1 MAAHTDE
8 RLKITIAQKKAIRNY
23 YKVEKPRGHKMV
35 KQWFK
40 KHYAIDLPTSTISN
54 ILSSKFDRI
63 DQLSSTHDDAKRCRP
78 PKYPDL
84 ETALAECIS
93 RMKTA
98 GIDLTGA
105 VLLST
110 AHELWP
116 KIPSYIGQPP
126 PTLSGGWVEKF
137 KTRHGIKL
145 RCLQVEAAS
154 TRERVNQAV
163 AIASANSPNQP
174 SMIDLN
180 STLNGLDRIY
190 AKTVN
195 YRRDDIFTM
204 SETELFWRL
213 VPNANALRDNASYPR
228 GVPNER
234 ITVALATNATGT
246 KRLSPWIIGHFKTQ
260 RSFDAPGND
269 IKSLNAVYSSNV
281 LAWMTASEWRK
292 WLLWFDSLMDHPVLL
307 LISPSG
313 PHEVAFTTL
322 IDQAS
327 LRFTTVEL
335 LPPNILFQ
343 PMELGIFQNFKALYR
358 KTLLSFISDFY
369 LQQDIEHHLPEPV
382 FNKSQELETFN
393 QGLIQTLYQI
403 EDPHYAINLYIAIF
417 WIQKAWINDLDFA
430 SITQAWSRSNLL
442 NGTTN
447 MNFTNT
453 DMAPISPT
461 SLSTVTVPAVT
472 ALSNPSSV
480 ISPNL
485 ITDIM
490 CLIQSI
496 RVNPASLAFMGD
508 MNDSLPVETYVYPL
522 EETPSESVDDFIEL
536 ATAQFYETSPD
547 LFSGPIYVYPTNRI
561 PRNSI
566 KLLPSFDDQ
575 QQETNPKYM
584 SFINDL
590 SKTSRQNSIAS
601 IIEPNFNLQV
611 APTGGDTSP
620 ISALQQQPQ
629 MIMPLPV
636 TQMALKMSPK
646 SGRRKSSP
654 SSAKAASTIMS
665 RNSSLSSTASFSG
678 VATNPSSASTTSGT
692 ANSTLLS
699 SVNPLSST
707 SPSALNS
714 QQPFNLPS
722 PVNFNTNLV
731 PSQSLPTGNGGNYY
745 SPVSYFGMGGGSSRL
760 INPGAGSVVSGASG
774 YGPFSFDSQQ
784 QQSQPQQPQQGYAS
798 QGFSSFMTSTN
809 PLINPGTP
817 SGNGNQGA
825 PYSTY
830 TTARS
835 AGLDIN
841 PSGPSANNGSN
852 GTSDNS
858 AAGFLGHNPS
868 VYFSTPNS

>member
-1 MAAHTDE
+1 MAAHSDE

-23 YKVEKPRGHKMV
+23 FKVEKPRGHKMV

-63 DQLSSTHDDAKRCRP
+63 DQLSSTHDDAKRCRS

-163 AIASANSPNQP
+163 AIASATSPNHP

-180 STLNGLDRIY
+180 STLNGLDKIY
-190 AKTVN
+190 AKAAN
-195 YRRDDIFTM
+195 YHRDDIFTM

-228 GVPNER
+228 GVPSER

-246 KRLSPWIIGHFKTQ
+246 KRLSPWIVGHFKTQ
-260 RSFDAPGND
+260 RAFEAPGND
-269 IKSLNAVYSSNV
+269 IKCLNAVYSSNV
-281 LAWMTASEWRK
+281 LAWMTATEWRK
-292 WLLWFDSLMDHPVLL
+292 WLSWFDSLMDHPVLL
-307 LISPSG
+307 LVSPSG

-322 IDQAS
+322 IDRAS

-358 KTLLSFISDFY
+358 KNLLSFISDFY
-369 LQQDIEHHLPEPV
+369 MQQDIGQDLPEPV
-382 FNKSQELETFN
+382 FNKSHELETYS
-393 QGLIQTLYQI
+393 QGPIQTFDQI
-403 EDPHYAINLYIAIF
+403 EDPHYAINLYMAIF

-430 SITQAWSRSNLL
+430 SITQAWNRSNLL
-442 NGTTN
+442 NGTN
-447 MNFTNT
+447 NISFPPNT
-453 DMAPISPT
+453 DMASA
-461 SLSTVTVPAVT
+461 SFSTVTVPAVT

-490 CLIQSI
+490 CLVQSI
-496 RVNPASLAFMGD
+496 RANPASLAFMGD
-508 MNDSLPVETYVYPL
+508 MNDSLPVETYIYPL

-547 LFSGPIYVYPTNRI
+547 LFSGPIYVYPNNRI
-561 PRNSI
+561 SRNSI

-575 QQETNPKYM
+575 QTNPKYM
-584 SFINDL
+584 SFMNDL

-601 IIEPNFNLQV
+601 IIEPNFNMQG
-611 APTGGDTSP
+611 APTAADTSP
-620 ISALQQQPQ
+620 MYALQQQPQ
-629 MIMPLPV
+629 MVMPVPV
-636 TQMALKMSPK
+636 TQMKMSPK
-646 SGRRKSSP
+646 STRRKSSP
-654 SSAKAASTIMS
+654 GSVKAASTMS
-665 RNSSLSSTASFSG
+665 RTSSLSSTASFSG
-678 VATNPSSASTTSGT
+678 VATNPSSAGTTSGT
-692 ANSTLLS
+692 ANSTLMS

-707 SPSALNS
+707 SPSALNP
-714 QQPFNLPS
+714 QQGFNLPS

-731 PSQSLPTGNGGNYY
+731 PSQSLTPGNGGNYY
-745 SPVSYFGMGGGSSRL
+745 SPVGYFGVGSNRMVNS
-760 INPGAGSVVSGASG
+760 GSVASGSSG
-774 YGPFSFDSQQ
+774 YGSFPFDNQQ
-784 QQSQPQQPQQGYAS
+784 PPQQQQGYAS

-809 PLINPGTP
+809 PLFNPGTP
-817 SGNGNQGA
+817 SGNGNPGA
-825 PYSTY
+825 PYNTY

-835 AGLDIN
+835 AGLDLN
-841 PSGPSANNGSN
+841 PSGPSTNNSSNGS
-852 GTSDNS
+852 SDNS
-858 AAGFLGHNPS
+858 AASFLGNNPS